1 MTKIVNSSGKRK
13 TAIARAMIK
22 KGVGRIRVNKKP
34 LEILEPELARLK
46 ISEPL
51 TLAGD
56 VASGIDIEV
65 NVRGGGVIGQAEA
78 VRTAIARGLVEWT
91 ADERLKDI
99 FLEYDR
105 NLLVSDARQK
115 EPKKVGGPGARA
127 KYQKS
132 YR

>member
-1 MTKIVNSSGKRK
+1 MAKIVNQSGKRK
-13 TAIARAMIK
+13 TAIARATIK

-34 LEILEPELARLK
+34 LEIFEPELARLK

-56 VASGIDIEV
+56 VASGVDIDV
-65 NVRGGGVIGQAEA
+65 NVRGGGVMGQADA

-91 ADERLKDI
+91 SDERLKDL

>member
-1 MTKIVNSSGKRK
+1 MTKIVNQSGKRK
-13 TAIARAMIK
+13 TAIARATIK

-56 VASGIDIEV
+56 VASGVDIDV
-65 NVRGGGVIGQAEA
+65 NVRGGGVMGQADA

-91 ADERLKDI
+91 ADERLKDL